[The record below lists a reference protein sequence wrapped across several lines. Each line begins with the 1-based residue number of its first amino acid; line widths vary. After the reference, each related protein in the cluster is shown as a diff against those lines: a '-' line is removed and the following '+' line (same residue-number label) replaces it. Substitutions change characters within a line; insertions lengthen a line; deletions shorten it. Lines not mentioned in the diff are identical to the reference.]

1 MEFFNFT
8 KNSHPGPSWVAG
20 KTRKLPT
27 DLDRISGSPFPLNH
41 NQLIWDICPNKSS
54 FIVWLPKST
63 GFLSIDLHHL
73 QSGSALQSTHP
84 MTIHHQNLRVFPPEP
99 FNHPLKIPCPNNACD
114 FFGGG
119 VALRGIHLNSY
130 ESSFVSKATGPQD
143 KDRQQRFL
151 TMLHQLG
158 IGTGFRS

>member
-8 KNSHPGPSWVAG
+8 ENSWPILGGW
-20 KTRKLPT
+20 KLEN
-27 DLDRISGSPFPLNH
+27 FH
-41 NQLIWDICPNKSS
+41 LIWIEFQGLHFLSTTTSWYETYAPINLVLLYD
-54 FIVWLPKST
+54 PKST

-99 FNHPLKIPCPNNACD
+99 FNHPLKIHCPNNACD
-114 FFGGG
+114 IFLGG
-119 VALRGIHLNSY
+119 VALGGIHLNFY